1 MKKRK
6 SKIFGDLKESNK
18 TVLKIITKV
27 PDKWI
32 LIDTETMEIYKGLK
46 DSFEIGKMW
55 KSLNCKFTIILEN
68 E

>member
-1 MKKRK
+1 MRKRN
-6 SKIFGDLKESNK
+6 SKIFGILEESPK
-18 TVLKIITKV
+18 TELKIITKV

-32 LIDTETMEIYKGLK
+32 LIDTETMQIFKGSK

-55 KSLNCKFTIILEN
+55 NSLKCKFTINLEN